1 MRIRA
6 AIADI
11 YGRFISRL
19 RPQVPEEPEVCQEA
33 QPHQG
38 PDCQEGL
45 KECIKGLAP
54 PHSSLEEGPK
64 MAANIIC

>member
-1 MRIRA
+1 MG
-6 AIADI
+6 
-11 YGRFISRL
+11 YFISRL

-54 PHSSLEEGPK
+54 PIP
-64 MAANIIC
+64 A